1 MVIFIHSFINVAKN
15 VIIYILSHPLFWV
28 YQFMIVPY
36 LFASPPTHSNYSCHQ
51 DEDVYTFFEPELPSD
66 TLGMARTK
74 GTDGLKL
81 TGERRPSINVPLNR
95 NGSKSPHNKG
105 RSSSEKKTSNHNCA
119 NGRKPSPEKIQW
131 NVLDLKAE
139 NYFSCAVGRSRTNA
153 RYLLGSSDDVVT
165 FLKKLVGANAFS

>member
-1 MVIFIHSFINVAKN
+1 M
-15 VIIYILSHPLFWV
+15 IICILDLSVHDGT
-28 YQFMIVPY
+28 PY
-36 LFASPPTHSNYSCHQ
+36 VFTSPNSNYLCHQ

-66 TLGMARTK
+66 TIGMPRAK

-81 TGERRPSINVPLNR
+81 TGERKPSIKVPLNR

-139 NYFSCAVGRSRTNA
+139 NYFSCAVGRARTNA
-153 RYLLGSSDDVVT
+153 RYLLGSSDEVVA
-165 FLKKLVGANAFS
+165 FLKELADANAFS

>member
-1 MVIFIHSFINVAKN
+1 MKN
-15 VIIYILSHPLFWV
+15 VIIYILDLSVHDGTLPLYYSF
-28 YQFMIVPY
+28 
-36 LFASPPTHSNYSCHQ
+36 THSNYLCHQ

-66 TLGMARTK
+66 TIGMPRAK

-81 TGERRPSINVPLNR
+81 TGERKPSIKVPLNR

-105 RSSSEKKTSNHNCA
+105 RLEKKTSNHNCA

-139 NYFSCAVGRSRTNA
+139 NYFSCAVGRARTNA
-153 RYLLGSSDDVVT
+153 RYLLGSSDEVVA
-165 FLKKLVGANAFS
+165 FLKELAGANAFS